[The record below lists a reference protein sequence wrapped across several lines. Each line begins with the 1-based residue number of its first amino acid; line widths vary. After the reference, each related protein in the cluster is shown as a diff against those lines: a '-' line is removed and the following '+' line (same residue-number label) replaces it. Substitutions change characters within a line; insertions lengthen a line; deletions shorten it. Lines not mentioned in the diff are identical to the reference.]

1 MNTEGLQTS
10 FTDESQVEVMREFGM
25 GEAKELLNNRD
36 KMLRPEDVAETVWE
50 TVNKPSNV
58 YIHDIMIK
66 DQLQTLM

>member
-1 MNTEGLQTS
+1 MDTEGLQTS

>member
-1 MNTEGLQTS
+1 MDTEGLKTS

-36 KMLRPEDVAETVWE
+36 RMLRPEDVAETVWE

>member
-1 MNTEGLQTS
+1 MDTEGLQTS

-36 KMLRPEDVAETVWE
+36 KMLRPEDVAGTVWE

>member
-1 MNTEGLQTS
+1 MDTEGLQTS

-25 GEAKELLNNRD
+25 GEAKELLKNRD